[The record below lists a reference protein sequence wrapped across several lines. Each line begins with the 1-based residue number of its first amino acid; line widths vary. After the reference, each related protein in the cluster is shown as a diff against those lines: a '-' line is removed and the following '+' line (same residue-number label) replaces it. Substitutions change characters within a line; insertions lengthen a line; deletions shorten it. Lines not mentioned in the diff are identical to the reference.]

1 MRRRRTY
8 YGVTVGILMV
18 DSTFR
23 RFVGDIGNARTWPF
37 PVQYRVVRGATP
49 AEMVDLE
56 NADVLDRFKA
66 AADELVADGVDG
78 ITTTC
83 GFLALFQKD
92 LAEHCPVPVAT
103 SALLQVPMVERLI
116 PAARRVGILTY
127 SAEAMTPA
135 HLESAG
141 VAADTPVVGMP
152 RGSEFYR
159 WIMEGD
165 DSVPFEVLR
174 DEDLSALAVK
184 QSRRLAFHCPCT
196 LQHAQKLGGAVDQVL
211 GRLGFALTPVQDA
224 HLCCGSAGTYSVT
237 QPELATQLR
246 DNKLDNLEAGNPEVI
261 VTANIGCQTH
271 LAGANRTPVRH
282 WIEIVDEALA

>member
-1 MRRRRTY
+1 MRRQRTY
-8 YGVTVGILMV
+8 HGVTVGILMV

-56 NADVLDRFKA
+56 NADVLGRFKA

-78 ITTTC
+78 IATTC

-141 VAADTPVVGMP
+141 VAIDTPVVGMP
-152 RGSEFYR
+152 RSSEFFR

-165 DSVPFEVLR
+165 DTVPFEALR
-174 DEDLSALAVK
+174 DEVVATAE
-184 QSRRLAFHCPCT
+184 RLARDHPGTGAIVNECT
-196 LQHAQKLGGAVDQVL
+196 N
-211 GRLGFALTPVQDA
+211 LTPF
-224 HLCCGSAGTYSVT
+224 SAEIARATGLPVFDMVT
-237 QPELATQLR
+237 MMHWFHMGLR
-246 DNKLDNLEAGNPEVI
+246 PRGYLQEPL
-261 VTANIGCQTH
+261 
-271 LAGANRTPVRH
+271 
-282 WIEIVDEALA
+282 

>member
-1 MRRRRTY
+1 MTRQRTY

-18 DSTFR
+18 DSSFR

-49 AEMVDLE
+49 AEMVDLH

-92 LAEHCPVPVAT
+92 MAEHCPVPIAT

-127 SAEAMTPA
+127 SAEAMTPE
-135 HLESAG
+135 HLESVG
-141 VAADTPVVGMP
+141 VATDTPVIGMP

-165 DSVPFEVLR
+165 DTVPFDVLR
-174 DEDLSALAVK
+174 DEVVATAE
-184 QSRRLAFHCPCT
+184 RLVRDHPDTGAIVNECT
-196 LQHAQKLGGAVDQVL
+196 N
-211 GRLGFALTPVQDA
+211 LTPFSADIARTTGLPVFDMVTMMHWFHMGLRPRGYAQD
-224 HLCCGSAGTYSVT
+224 
-237 QPELATQLR
+237 
-246 DNKLDNLEAGNPEVI
+246 
-261 VTANIGCQTH
+261 
-271 LAGANRTPVRH
+271 PV
-282 WIEIVDEALA
+282 